1 MAQQRL
7 PTSTHFRYRDARAR
21 GFTAYQLE
29 RSVERGEIERI
40 GRGLYRRTG
49 TELDPMESVASV
61 AAAVPGAIVCLLT
74 ALAVHGIGTQA
85 PHEVWIAL
93 DRKRRKP
100 VSVPVRVRIVRSS
113 GRMLEVG
120 IDTHRMGGTNV
131 RITGPA
137 RTVVDCLRYRNKI
150 GTDVAMEALRDVLH
164 TRKASVGEILRI
176 ADACRARTVVRPYLE
191 AIVG

>member
-1 MAQQRL
+1 MAHQRL

-21 GFTAYQLE
+21 GVTAYQLQ
-29 RSVERGEIERI
+29 RSVDRGEIERV
-40 GRGLYRRTG
+40 GRGLYRRAG
-49 TELDPMESVASV
+49 AELDPMESVASV

-74 ALAVHGIGTQA
+74 ALAIHGIGTQA
-85 PHEVWIAL
+85 PAEVWIAL

-100 VSVPVRVRIVRSS
+100 VHLPVQVRIVRSS

-120 IDTHRMGGTNV
+120 IDTRRMAGTRV

-137 RTVVDCLRYRNKI
+137 RTVVDCVRYRNKI
-150 GTDVAMEALRDVLH
+150 GIDVAMEALRDALH

-176 ADACRARTVVRPYLE
+176 ADACRAGTVVRRYVE
-191 AIVG
+191 AIP